1 MAETDSNLQL
11 KVGDLARR
19 TGLTVRTLH
28 HYDEIG
34 LLKPSGRSES
44 GYRLYSADDV
54 ARLHGIQALRD
65 LGLSLGEIAPLLEG
79 QGGRPCD
86 IVAQQLGVLDRQ
98 IAQAQEL
105 RAKLTVI
112 QEELLHGKQP
122 QSREWVEALA
132 LMTTFGKYFS
142 APELKTIMAGW
153 RSVDEE
159 WQALMA
165 EVRAA
170 MDRGLPPD
178 GPDIQPLVRHWM
190 SLVHRAM
197 GGNFSLVER
206 WGDMYTR
213 EPYAHGRKGAPA
225 SDMID
230 YIRRAATLRLELMR
244 KYLSQADME
253 RMRPVPEA
261 AWRQLQAEAE
271 RLIAEGHGPSSAQ
284 VRALARR
291 WLDHFDQLCDRD
303 PALRMKILQAHA
315 AEPLLAA
322 GSALSPAVRELFM
335 KALDPHAT

>member
-1 MAETDSNLQL
+1 MADGDSNGQL

-19 TGLTVRTLH
+19 TRLTVRTLH

-79 QGGRPCD
+79 QGGRPGD

-105 RAKLTVI
+105 RAKLGVI
-112 QEELLHGKQP
+112 HEELLHGKQP
-122 QSREWVEALA
+122 QSSEWLEALA
-132 LMTTFGKYFS
+132 LMNTFGKYFS
-142 APELKTIMAGW
+142 ARELKTIMAGW
-153 RSVDEE
+153 RGVDEE
-159 WQALMA
+159 WQALMG

-170 MDRGLPPD
+170 MDQGLPPD
-178 GPDIQPLVRHWM
+178 GPAIQPLVRHWM

-197 GGNFSLVER
+197 GGDFSLVER
-206 WGDMYTR
+206 WGEMYTR

-230 YIRRAATLRLELMR
+230 YIREAATLRLALMR
-244 KYLSQADME
+244 KYLTQAEME

-261 AWRQLQAEAE
+261 AWRQVQAEGE
-271 RLIAEGHGPSSAQ
+271 QLIAQGHSASSPEA
-284 VRALARR
+284 RALARR
-291 WLDHFDQLCDRD
+291 WFELFDQLCDRD
-303 PALRMKILQAHA
+303 AALRMKVWQAHA

-322 GSALSPAVRELFM
+322 GSALSPAVRDLLM